1 MICSY
6 LFFFS
11 LFLFNINF
19 VSSTVYSCNHNAE
32 CGCSKNDVVID
43 KIVGGESAASS
54 SWGWAVSL
62 QRDGSHFCG
71 GSIISPLHIITAA
84 HCVPNPTTVIGI
96 VNVVASIDKLS
107 ESSSSKAQV
116 RFITNVFSHPN
127 YNDTSKV
134 NDIAVLRLDEPLYI
148 SYDVGTARLCIPRTV
163 STNIRDDYP
172 IPGSSLVAIGWGT
185 LASGDISIPDNLH
198 LQQVTLNAMSSNHE
212 MCIPTINNQQVQFC
226 AAVIGGG
233 KDTCQGDSGGP
244 LMHFDNCNAECGSS
258 KTDVI
263 VDKIVGGESTVDSS
277 WGWAVSLQIY
287 GSHICDGAIIL
298 PLYIVTAAHCVICP
312 SEMIRNTKVVVGID
326 KLNQSSTSTAQVRS
340 IVRAF
345 AHPNYNSVSNAND
358 IAVLRFYQPLDI
370 SYDRGTARLCIPRVV
385 STNIRDDYPVPNS
398 ALVAI
403 G

>member
-198 LQQVTLNAMSSNHE
+198 LQQVTLNAMSANHQ

-244 LMHFDNCNAECGSS
+244 LMHFESDKRQWVLAGITSYGVGCG
-258 KTDVI
+258 
-263 VDKIVGGESTVDSS
+263 
-277 WGWAVSLQIY
+277 
-287 GSHICDGAIIL
+287 L
-298 PLYIVTAAHCVICP
+298 PNYAGVYTRASVYNDWL
-312 SEMIRNTKVVVGID
+312 
-326 KLNQSSTSTAQVRS
+326 RS
-340 IVRAF
+340 IVNDNFVELTIDENVTKPPINHNCTSSPVNGASSVLINSLQSILSPYWSF
-345 AHPNYNSVSNAND
+345 ALSLYT
-358 IAVLRFYQPLDI
+358 F
-370 SYDRGTARLCIPRVV
+370 ARR
-385 STNIRDDYPVPNS
+385 
-398 ALVAI
+398 
-403 G
+403 